1 MRPAPWSR
9 LVAFGAAAKKLLLPE
24 LKFGS
29 GTKASWIFKEIGF
42 SRDCGIVLFG
52 NGWPVDGSLIVLKP
66 AKFPCR
72 WAGVGTTVVT
82 TPPEPAAFNC
92 RMLSHPPQK
101 NSLSR
106 LIGPP
111 TLAPN

>member
-9 LVAFGAAAKKLLLPE
+9 FVVLAAAAKKLALPE

-29 GTKASWIFKEIGF
+29 GTNASWIFKEIGL
-42 SRDCGIVLFG
+42 SRDCGIVLLG
-52 NGWPVDGSLIVLKP
+52 NGCPLDGSLIILKP
-66 AKFPCR
+66 RKFPCR

-92 RMLSHPPQK
+92 RMLSQPPQK
-101 NSLSR
+101 KSLSC
-106 LIGPP
+106 LIG
-111 TLAPN
+111 